1 MKVLYFYMVLASASL
16 LGILSSYMFQIAVDR
31 YRLDIDKLSF
41 ALVIFNF
48 GCVGTAAIFY
58 PHGIPKY
65 ISQGYLIATSVIVA
79 WQLSHFDPWTAWG
92 LLVMLALYDL
102 FAVLTPCGPLK
113 ALVKLMQRKDA
124 PQLPGLLY
132 EATLE
137 PNAASRNGRATTSG
151 ESATNGIGIRQSL
164 NERPTEPGQH
174 TNTGEEPG
182 PRDDSDQDPV
192 PHGTAD
198 AISSSAAAVATASQT
213 SVETIID
220 PRTGGVGFESQEAH
234 SRIEGSDEAQPG
246 PGKTQTVQ
254 QDRPSKG
261 SIPLVLALV
270 HHLPIVHPNQQ
281 PREIQGND
289 LDSLDR
295 WTLEELQDEVEV
307 DFPENG
313 LCIIRCNRQ
322 RENEE
327 TRYALLGLDNK
338 VKKVLYVSREGVI
351 KEDLRYRARS
361 TGKIP
366 LAIAR
371 LNKLRFA
378 QDPQPSWVRRS
389 TDSSVEDH
397 VEDSWSAEALQQEV
411 DVVFPRNGWTIVRH
425 SQQKENEATRY
436 AVIGPDGSLKRVLFV
451 TSEGLVF
458 EDFRDKNRQAD
469 EEERKKERTSIKL
482 GLGDFIFYSILVSK
496 AALYSFTT
504 FCACTLAILIGLA
517 LTLGILAVRGKAL
530 PALPISIFLG
540 VAFYLL
546 TRYSMEPWIQEIFI
560 QRAYV

>member
-1 MKVLYFYMVLASASL
+1 MKVLTLYMVAASASL
-16 LGILSSYMFQIAVDR
+16 LGILGSYMLQIAVER
-31 YRLDIDKLSF
+31 YRLNIDKLSF
-41 ALVIFNF
+41 ALFIFNF
-48 GCVGTAAIFY
+48 SCVGTAAIFY
-58 PHGIPKY
+58 PHGIPQY

-92 LLVMLALYDL
+92 LLIMLAFYDL

-113 ALVKLMQRKDA
+113 ALVKLMQREDA

-132 EATLE
+132 EATFE
-137 PNAASRNGRATTSG
+137 PNAASRNGRTPSR
-151 ESATNGIGIRQSL
+151 ESVTNGNGTRQSS

-174 TNTGEEPG
+174 TNTGEETSPQVN
-182 PRDDSDQDPV
+182 SDHPV
-192 PHGTAD
+192 HHGTD
-198 AISSSAAAVATASQT
+198 DTVSSSVATMATAAQT
-213 SVETIID
+213 TEETCIG
-220 PRTGGVGFESQEAH
+220 PRTGAVGFENQEAH
-234 SRIEGSDEAQPG
+234 SRVEGSDGAQQG
-246 PGKTQTVQ
+246 PGITRAVQ

-261 SIPLVLALV
+261 SIPLVLAIV
-270 HHLPIVHPNQQ
+270 HRLHIVHPEQQ
-281 PREIQGND
+281 QMEIQGND

-295 WTLEELQDEVEV
+295 WTPEELQDEVEV
-307 DFPENG
+307 DFTENG
-313 LCIIRCNRQ
+313 LCIVRYNRQ

-327 TRYALLGLDNK
+327 TRYAVLGPDNK
-338 VKKVLYVSREGVI
+338 VKIVLFVSREGFI

-371 LNKLRFA
+371 HNKLRFA
-378 QDPQPSWVRRS
+378 QDPQPSWARRS
-389 TDSSVEDH
+389 ATENSVEYP
-397 VEDSWSAEALQQEV
+397 VEESWSAEELQQEV

-436 AVIGPDGSLKRVLFV
+436 VVLQPDGSLKKILFV
-451 TSEGLVF
+451 NSEGTVF
-458 EDFRDKNRQAD
+458 VDLRDKNRLAD
-469 EEERKKERTSIKL
+469 EEERKKERSSIKL

-504 FCACTLAILIGLA
+504 FCACTVAILIGLA

-530 PALPISIFLG
+530 PALPLSIFLG
-540 VAFYLL
+540 VLFYLL